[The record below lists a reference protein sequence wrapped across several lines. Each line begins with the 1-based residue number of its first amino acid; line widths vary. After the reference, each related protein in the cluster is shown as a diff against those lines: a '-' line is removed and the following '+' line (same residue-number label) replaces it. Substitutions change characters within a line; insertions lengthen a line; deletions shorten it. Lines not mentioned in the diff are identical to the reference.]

1 MFPVYRGY
9 RLILLGFRRDLG
21 SVLVVLHDELSIVRE
36 LWLGVFRGFFVELGV
51 CFVASVPGYFVVI

>member
-1 MFPVYRGY
+1 M
-9 RLILLGFRRDLG
+9 
-21 SVLVVLHDELSIVRE
+21 VLHDELSIVRE